1 MLRDLF
7 MKSFMLI
14 KLPIL
19 CLFIMALSACN
30 KPVKVKPDIEVVVN
44 QVKTYPYKENTYYVG
59 RLNAASDVQIQ
70 ARVKA
75 KITEVNFT
83 DGTDVTEGDV
93 LFKLND
99 SELQAQRKQAQAE
112 VSRAKSTLK
121 AAKNNYQRG
130 KELQP
135 DGYISSSELD
145 NLEAKF
151 DEAKSS
157 YEATKAQLETAEVNL
172 AYTIIKAP
180 ISGKI
185 DRSTYTVGDIV
196 SPEVGALT
204 TIVAIDIMEIP
215 FQISESTY
223 WTRVRHAQNE
233 TDPEKL
239 KNMKPIVKISLNN
252 EEIYPYEGVITFVS
266 NRVDAETGSM
276 EIRATIPNP
285 DNTLR
290 PGQYVKVILES
301 RLETQVIM
309 IEQGAV
315 QSDQQGDFVMLV
327 SDDNKVSRQNV
338 LLGKRVDT
346 LVIVNKGL
354 KGEEIL
360 VVQGVQRIRSGQT
373 VKTKVMP
380 NNDTTK

>member
-1 MLRDLF
+1 
-7 MKSFMLI
+7 MKSFTFI

-19 CLFIMALSACN
+19 CLFAITLSACD
-30 KPVKVKPDIEVVVN
+30 KPVQVKPDMEVVVN
-44 QVKTYPYKENTYYVG
+44 QVKTYPYKSNTNYVG

-75 KITEVNFT
+75 KITEINFADGADVN
-83 DGTDVTEGDV
+83 EGDV

-99 SELQAQRKQAQAE
+99 SELQAQRKQAQAQ
-112 VSRAKSTLK
+112 VSRANSALK
-121 AAKNNYQRG
+121 AARKNYQRG
-130 KELQP
+130 KELEP
-135 DGYISSSELD
+135 DGYISSSEID

-151 DEAKSS
+151 DEAQSS

-172 AYTIIKAP
+172 AYTIITAP
-180 ISGKI
+180 LSGKI
-185 DRSTYTVGDIV
+185 DRSNYTVGDIV

-204 TIVAIDIMEIP
+204 TIVAVDVMEVP
-215 FQISESTY
+215 FQISENTY
-223 WTRVRHAQNE
+223 WKIVRRAQNE

-252 EEIYPYEGVITFVS
+252 EEVYPYEGVITFVS

-285 DNTLR
+285 NSTLR

-301 RLETQVIM
+301 RIENKVIM

-327 SDDNKVSRQNV
+327 TADNKVSRQNV
-338 LLGKRVDT
+338 SLGKRVGT
-346 LVIVNKGL
+346 LVIANEGL
-354 KGEEIL
+354 KGGETL
-360 VVQGVQRIRSGQT
+360 VVQGVQRIRPGQT
-373 VKTKVMP
+373 VKTKAMP
-380 NNDTTK
+380 TADATK